1 VSVTAQVQLQHNNDN
16 NYHFKNRK
24 QRAFVMQGGG
34 SLGAY
39 DASKYKRF
47 VHYISSMIST
57 AL

>member
-1 VSVTAQVQLQHNNDN
+1 VSVTAQVQLQHDNDN
-16 NYHFKNRK
+16 NYHFKK
-24 QRAFVMQGGG
+24 QKTASIVMQGGG
-34 SLGAY
+34 SWRAY